1 MTDLLFEP
9 IMIGDLSVKNRIYL
23 PAMHLNMTMDREVN
37 DRLVA
42 FYAERA
48 RGGAGLISV
57 GYATVDELSGTF
69 TNLGAHDDK
78 FIPGLAR
85 LARGI
90 QDHGAR
96 AVIQLNHAGRYMHSF
111 LLGGKQPV
119 APSSVPSR
127 LTKEAPR
134 ELTIDEIQGIVAAF
148 GAAAKRVQAAGY
160 DAVEVLSSTGYLI
173 SEFLSRVTNKRED
186 EYGGPIEN
194 RMRFGVEVMRSI
206 KEATGPD
213 YPLIVRIN
221 GHDMMDADGGS
232 TRQDLQAYAR
242 ELERAGVDAIGV
254 NVGWHEARVPQI
266 VAEVPRGAYA
276 YLARGVKEAVSVPVI
291 ASHRINNPALAREL
305 LADDM
310 CDMVAMGRGLIADP
324 YLPEKARTNREDEI
338 IHCIACGQGCFDN
351 LIKFRPV
358 DCLCNPRAGRE
369 AETNIERTAAPRK
382 VMVVGGGP
390 AGMSAAVA
398 AADRG
403 HDVTLFEQAD
413 QLGGQLHLAG
423 APPGR
428 DEFIQLATDL
438 AKQTALRNIKVVLNN
453 SVDEATLAEEAPDVV
468 VLATGAV
475 PTSFPVPG
483 ADGEQVVQA
492 WDVLA
497 GRVQTGRRVVVV
509 GGGSVGVETAL
520 FLADKGTLSGETLK
534 FLLVHGAETPETL
547 LELAVKGTKHVVLVE
562 MESRVGRDLG
572 KTTRWGM
579 LQDADR
585 AGIDI
590 RTATSVVEIT
600 DSGVLVDCDGT
611 VEELAGD
618 TVVIAV
624 GAQPHNPLAD
634 LVASRGIEVH
644 VVGDATKVAKAND
657 AIMQGFEVGRSLC

>member
-1 MTDLLFEP
+1 MMDLLFEP
-9 IMIGDLSVKNRIYL
+9 IAIGNVSIKNRIYL

-37 DRLVA
+37 DRLVD

-57 GYATVDELSGTF
+57 GFATVDELSGTF

-78 FIPGLAR
+78 YIPGLAR
-85 LARGI
+85 MAEAI

-119 APSSVPSR
+119 APSAVPSR

-134 ELTIDEIQGIVAAF
+134 ELAIEEIQGIVTAF
-148 GAAAKRVQAAGY
+148 GEAAKRVQAAGY

-173 SEFLSRVTNKRED
+173 SEFLSRVTNKRQD
-186 EYGGPIEN
+186 EYGGPLEN
-194 RMRFGVEVMRSI
+194 RMRFGLEVMRSI
-206 KEATGPD
+206 KEATGSD

-232 TRQDLQAYAR
+232 TREDLQAYAR
-242 ELERAGVDAIGV
+242 ELENAGVDAIGV

-276 YLARGVKEAVSVPVI
+276 YLARGVKEVVSVPVI
-291 ASHRINNPALAREL
+291 ASHRINDPALAREL
-305 LADDM
+305 LADEM

-324 YLPEKARTNREDEI
+324 YLPEKARTGRENEI

-351 LIKFRPV
+351 LIKFQPV

-369 AETNIERTAAPRK
+369 AETIIERTAEPRK
-382 VMVVGGGP
+382 VIVVGGGP
-390 AGMSAAVA
+390 AGMSAATA
-398 AADRG
+398 AATRG
-403 HDVTLFEQAD
+403 HDVTLYEQAD
-413 QLGGQLHLAG
+413 KLGGQLHLAG

-428 DEFIQLATDL
+428 EEFVQLATDL
-438 AKQTALRNIKVVLNN
+438 AKQVSLRKIKVVLNRA
-453 SVDEATLAEEAPDVV
+453 VDADTLSHETPDVV
-468 VLATGAV
+468 VLATGAT
-475 PTSFPVPG
+475 PTTLPIPG
-483 ADGEQVVQA
+483 VDGARVVQA
-492 WDVLA
+492 WDVLTGKA
-497 GRVQTGRRVVVV
+497 PTGRRVVVV

-520 FLADKGTLSGETLK
+520 FLAEKGTLSGETLK

-547 LELAVKGTKHVVLVE
+547 LQLAVKGTKQVVLVE
-562 MESRVGRDLG
+562 MEDRVGRDLG

-585 AGIDI
+585 AGVDI
-590 RTATSVVEIT
+590 RTATSVVEIADT
-600 DSGVLVDCDGT
+600 GVRVDCDG
-611 VEELAGD
+611 VIEELAAD
-618 TVVIAV
+618 TVVLAV
-624 GAQPHNPLAD
+624 GAEPHNPLAA
-634 LVASRGIEVH
+634 LVESRGIEVH
-644 VVGDATKVAKAND
+644 VVGDANIVGKASD
-657 AIMQGFEVGRSLC
+657 AILQGFEAGRGL